1 MAHSTAAHAAP
12 GHDAHAGAEGHGEH
26 EVHLVPVHYLLA
38 AGAALLVLTV
48 ITVALHEVDFG
59 ELNLTV
65 ALVIAFIKATI
76 VALIFMH
83 LRWDRP
89 FNLLVLVGSALFVLL
104 MLAFTCMDVKQYEPT
119 IFNGNAP
126 EAEATVL
133 KHAPGAPVAQDLPT
147 NVLP

>member
-1 MAHSTAAHAAP
+1 MANHAHSNPAA
-12 GHDAHAGAEGHGEH
+12 GHDEGHEA
-26 EVHLVPVHYLLA
+26 HLVPVRYLVGTGLA
-38 AGAALLVLTV
+38 LIVLTV

-65 ALVIAFIKATI
+65 ALVIALIKATL

-89 FNLLVLVGSALFVLL
+89 FNLLVLVGSTLFVVL
-104 MLAFTCMDVKQYEPT
+104 MLAFTMMDVRQYMPT

-126 EAEATVL
+126 EAESQLV
-133 KHAPGAPVAQDLPT
+133 KFAPGAPVAQDKPT